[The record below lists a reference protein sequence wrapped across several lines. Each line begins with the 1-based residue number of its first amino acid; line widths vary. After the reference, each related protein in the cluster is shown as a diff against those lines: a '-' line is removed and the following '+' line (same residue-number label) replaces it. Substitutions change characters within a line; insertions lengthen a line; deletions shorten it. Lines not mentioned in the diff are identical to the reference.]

1 MSDRREAKEEVI
13 ALGLVRHCKDFGF
26 ASEGEGSPLEGPKQ
40 KSTTL
45 WSKCYRTEETQ
56 GARAEA
62 GGQAG
67 HLDQD
72 GTRKDGANSLRRST
86 GIVDGWDVV

>member
-1 MSDRREAKEEVI
+1 MSDRRAAKEVI
-13 ALGLVRHCKDFGF
+13 ALGLVCHCKDFGF
-26 ASEGEGSPLEGPKQ
+26 ASMGEGSPQEGPKQ
-40 KSTTL
+40 RSTTL
-45 WSKCYRTEETQ
+45 WSNCYRTEETQ

-62 GGQAG
+62 GGEAG
-67 HLDQD
+67 HLDQE